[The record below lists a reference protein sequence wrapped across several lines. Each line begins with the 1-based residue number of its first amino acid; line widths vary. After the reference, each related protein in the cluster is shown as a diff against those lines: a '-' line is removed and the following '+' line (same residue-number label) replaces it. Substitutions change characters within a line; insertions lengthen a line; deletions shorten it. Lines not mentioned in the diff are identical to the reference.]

1 MKDRGVEFLD
11 KIPDSYYDR
20 LKVGLKNAGM
30 EVKEDLETIQKLK
43 ILVDYDEK
51 GYLL

>member
-1 MKDRGVEFLD
+1 MKERGVEFLE
-11 KIPDSYYDR
+11 KIPDAYYDN
-20 LKVGLKNAGM
+20 LVTGLDKAGTKVAEEM
-30 EVKEDLETIQKLK
+30 ETIRKLK